1 LVTSLFTKTGPPMY
15 TELHNHLLTKEYLQK
30 SSLVTNIPAP
40 LLLTPSSSSSSF
52 LAQCQSHQFHGQSM
66 SGFDNS
72 LTVVLEVGFSVDRDT
87 ITTTITKIILVRI
100 GSMIV
105 VLPTIISGLIIAK
118 PIVSYVMV

>member
-1 LVTSLFTKTGPPMY
+1 MVTSLSTKTGPPMY

-30 SSLVTNIPAP
+30 RSLVTNIPAP

-66 SGFDNS
+66 GGFYNS

-87 ITTTITKIILVRI
+87 TTTTITTIILVRM
-100 GSMIV
+100 GSMVV
-105 VLPTIISGLIIAK
+105 VLPTIISGLIITK